1 MRGVGERARWVA
13 VAATALVTVAC
24 SVPVV
29 AGLDEGDA
37 SQAVVALEQGGVG
50 AEKERDPD
58 KEGAFRVVV
67 ARDDASAALT
77 VLAEEGLPP
86 RQAPGVLEAL
96 GRGSMVPSRLA
107 EQARLV
113 TGTSDELE
121 RSLRGLDGVL
131 SARVHLGVPTQ
142 DPLAL
147 DEQAPP
153 ATASVLIR
161 HRGATPP
168 MAPGDV
174 QRLISGAVPG
184 LHADQVTVVMLP
196 APPRA
201 RPSERQLARVGP
213 LTVTR
218 SSLLGVRALI
228 GIAVLVNAALL
239 ACVLA
244 LWARLRRA
252 ESTLAESRSP
262 EPERPVR
269 RAA

>member
-1 MRGVGERARWVA
+1 MRGVTTRCTRLA
-13 VAATALVTVAC
+13 VSVFGGFAIGCA
-24 SVPVV
+24 VPVV
-29 AGLDEGDA
+29 GGLDEGDA
-37 SQAVVALEQGGVG
+37 SQVVVALEQGGIG

-67 ARDDASAALT
+67 ARDDASTALT

-86 RQAPGVLEAL
+86 RQAPGVLDAL
-96 GRGSMVPSRLA
+96 GRGSMVPSRMA

-131 SARVHLGVPTQ
+131 SARVHLGVPTH
-142 DPLAL
+142 DPLAI

-168 MAPGDV
+168 VVASDV
-174 QRLISGAVPG
+174 QRLVSGAVPG
-184 LHADQVTVVMLP
+184 LRPEQVTVVMLP
-196 APPRA
+196 APARA

-218 SSLLGVRALI
+218 SSLLGLRALI
-228 GIAVLVNAALL
+228 GVAVLVNAVLL
-239 ACVLA
+239 ACVLG

-252 ESTLAESRSP
+252 ESTLAESRP
-262 EPERPVR
+262 EERER
-269 RAA
+269 RTRNAA

>member
-1 MRGVGERARWVA
+1 MRGANSRGTRIALGVLGLVA
-13 VAATALVTVAC
+13 LGCTA
-24 SVPVV
+24 PVV

-37 SQAVVALEQGGVG
+37 SQAVVALEQAGIG

-67 ARDDASAALT
+67 ARDDASTALT

-96 GRGSMVPSRLA
+96 GRGSMVPSRMA

-131 SARVHLGVPTQ
+131 SARVHLGVPTH

-168 MAPGDV
+168 VVAVDV
-174 QRLISGAVPG
+174 QRLVSGAVPG
-184 LHADQVTVVMLP
+184 LHAEQVTVVMLP

-201 RPSERQLARVGP
+201 RPTEHQLARVGP

-218 SSLLGVRALI
+218 SSLLGLRALI
-228 GIAVLVNAALL
+228 GVAVLVNAALL

-244 LWARLRRA
+244 LWARLRRT
-252 ESTLAESRSP
+252 ESTLAESRPS
-262 EPERPVR
+262 EPER
-269 RAA
+269 RARNAA